1 MPPKRKAHAD
11 QLALAW
17 RPQVGHRV
25 TMGTEVVYSI
35 TRVSMDGR
43 DVDLE
48 MPGTNVQRFRVSVD
62 VLKSIDP
69 VHEPGRA
76 ISKPNKP
83 EVNLEEIQ
91 ERIATAQHSSIN
103 QFSGDIAILKKYLKS
118 KGIEA
123 AALKELDSLC
133 EGLEESWKAA
143 AEAISKMLEED

>member
-1 MPPKRKAHAD
+1 MGD
-11 QLALAW
+11 
-17 RPQVGHRV
+17 RV

-69 VHEPGRA
+69 VREPSRA
-76 ISKPNKP
+76 VSTPNKP
-83 EVNLEEIQ
+83 KVNLEEIR

-133 EGLEESWKAA
+133 EDLEDSWKAA
-143 AEAISKMLEED
+143 AEAISKVLEEG